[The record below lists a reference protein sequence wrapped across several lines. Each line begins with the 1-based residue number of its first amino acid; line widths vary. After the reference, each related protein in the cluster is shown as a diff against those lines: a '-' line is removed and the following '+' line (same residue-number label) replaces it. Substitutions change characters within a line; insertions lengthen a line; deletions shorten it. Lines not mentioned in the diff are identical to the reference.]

1 METSKPASEYTS
13 TERREIFARLAKGF
27 ALGFKPSVGN
37 RLGGQQIAAAKGLAW
52 KAMKKAGF

>member
-1 METSKPASEYTS
+1 METKPASEYTS

-27 ALGFKPSVGN
+27 AQSFTPSVGN
-37 RLGGQQIAAAKGLAW
+37 RLSGQQIAAAKGLAW